1 MHRRAIHAGGAAER
15 VAVRVPE
22 AAEMLSIGRSTL
34 YQLIGSGD
42 IATIKAGRTTLVPVD
57 SIKKFVMRSGGVS

>member
-1 MHRRAIHAGGAAER
+1 MAGVSER
-15 VAVRVPE
+15 LTVRVPE

-42 IATIKAGRTTLVPVD
+42 IATIKAGRATLVSVE
-57 SIKKFVMRSGGVS
+57 SIRNFIIKSGG

>member
-1 MHRRAIHAGGAAER
+1 MHRRTARMAGVAER
-15 VAVRVPE
+15 LTVRVPE

-42 IATIKAGRTTLVPVD
+42 IATIKAGRTTLVPVE
-57 SIKKFVMRSGGVS
+57 SIRNFIIKSGG

>member
-1 MHRRAIHAGGAAER
+1 MHRRAVQSIASAER
-15 VAVRVPE
+15 LTVRVPE

-42 IATIKAGRTTLVPVD
+42 IATIKAGRTTLVPIE
-57 SIKKFVMRSGGVS
+57 SIRQFITRSGS

>member
-1 MHRRAIHAGGAAER
+1 MHRRAIRAAVTAER
-15 VAVRVPE
+15 LTVRVPE

-42 IATIKAGRTTLVPVD
+42 IATIKAGRTTLVPVE
-57 SIKKFVMRSGGVS
+57 SIKDFINKGS

>member
-1 MHRRAIHAGGAAER
+1 MHRRTAQAIGTAER
-15 VAVRVPE
+15 LTVRVPE

-42 IATIKAGRTTLVPVD
+42 IATVKAGRTTLVPVA
-57 SIKKFVMRSGGVS
+57 SIKKFLMKAGG